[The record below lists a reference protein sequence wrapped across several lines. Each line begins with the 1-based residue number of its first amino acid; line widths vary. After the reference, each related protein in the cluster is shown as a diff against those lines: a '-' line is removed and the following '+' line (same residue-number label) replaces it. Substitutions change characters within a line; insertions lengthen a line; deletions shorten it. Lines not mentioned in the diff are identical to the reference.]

1 MALVGVRRS
10 LTIGYEESSPGDRP
24 TNQGSSRHG
33 RSGNLPVSYGKTEV
47 SGARKSCSR
56 LIRIDRPR
64 VVHVLERI
72 AANLDNLGLVSSS
85 STSPP

>member
-1 MALVGVRRS
+1 M
-10 LTIGYEESSPGDRP
+10 
-24 TNQGSSRHG
+24 
-33 RSGNLPVSYGKTEV
+33 

-72 AANLDNLGLVSSS
+72 AANLDNLALVSNDPQFDKEQ
-85 STSPP
+85 TRMILKHVTARREER